1 MSKAA
6 VEHLHAQTVVE
17 KELVIALLDEIETTD
32 GEDDLMV
39 VVVGVDEVGR
49 GAAMGLLVGD
59 ALHNPLWFHALA
71 PRRGVLWV
79 VEVRLVDGEDDAA
92 DTGNRLE
99 LLRSGRRPAAAVI

>member
-1 MSKAA
+1 MSKVV
-6 VEHLHAQTVVE
+6 VEHLHAQMVIE

-49 GAAMGLLVGD
+49 SAGMGLLIGD
-59 ALHNPLWFHALA
+59 TLHNPLWFHVVA

-79 VEVRLVDGEDDAA
+79 VEVRLVDGEDDAT
-92 DTGNRLE
+92 DMGNRLE